1 MRPGLLVCKDSKS
14 RLQLWIWK
22 YWNFGFIS
30 QSVDIQYVQRWK
42 NAEFEREIFWKLVC
56 VCFHALWAVCNRQEW
71 CLRQDGGSDGK
82 WQSYGSWCT
91 VSLKGGFKLHKQ
103 IRKIFTLH
111 SDTWKCAKS
120 RSTKAEKIIPNK
132 MKGFTCQLIVYN
144 RLHPWGQRK
153 IFLKWK
159 SICIFKCALN
169 KLFNNDFSMYLKS
182 CVDLA
187 PLKELIPH

>member
-1 MRPGLLVCKDSKS
+1 MYSVELCTIEHLSVNHISLDFLVECLPLFVNRKAILNQIWMNATWFACLQRFKS

-71 CLRQDGGSDGK
+71 YLRQDGGSDGK

-91 VSLKGGFKLHKQ
+91 VSLKGGFKSHKQ
-103 IRKIFTLH
+103 IRKMFTLH
-111 SDTWKCAKS
+111 SGTWKCAKS

-132 MKGFTCQLIVYN
+132 MKGFTCQLIVY
-144 RLHPWGQRK
+144 K
-153 IFLKWK
+153 EK
-159 SICIFKCALN
+159 S
-169 KLFNNDFSMYLKS
+169 S
-182 CVDLA
+182 
-187 PLKELIPH
+187 